1 MWLKHPP
8 GRCGM
13 VDWGGVG
20 WEGGKSWGDRDAV
33 GLKVAMNRAN
43 EVRGRGKTVAAVV
56 VVLVKAV

>member
-1 MWLKHPP
+1 M
-8 GRCGM
+8 M
-13 VDWGGVG
+13 DWGGVG

-33 GLKVAMNRAN
+33 GLQVAMNRAS